1 VTYPEAV
8 LAAIHRLLLQI
19 YRRLPRKARRWTVRV
34 MAPSYTAG
42 AMCFI
47 ERPDGAVLFV
57 RTAYRNRWG
66 VPGGL
71 LKRGEDPGAGAR
83 REVMEEVGLAI
94 ELLGEPT
101 VVVDPPPQRIDIVYR
116 ARLVDPEGPSEP
128 RTDSP
133 EIVEARWFR
142 PDELPELQ
150 HETAGALVAL
160 ARSAAAPQ
168 AVPLPPHDL
177 LTRFRYGPSRS

>member
-1 VTYPEAV
+1 MRAR
-8 LAAIHRLLLQI
+8 IHRLLLQL
-19 YRRLPRKARRWTVRV
+19 YARLPRGPRRLIVRL
-34 MAPSYTAG
+34 MSPSYTVG

-57 RTAYRNRWG
+57 GTAYRRRWG

-71 LKRGEDPGAGAR
+71 LQRGEEPGDGAR
-83 REVMEEVGLAI
+83 REVLEEVGLPV
-94 ELLGEPT
+94 ELVGEPS
-101 VVVDPPPQRIDIVYR
+101 VVVDPAPQRVDIIYR
-116 ARLVDPEGPSEP
+116 ARLIDPASVGDV
-128 RTDSP
+128 RVGTP

-150 HETAGALVAL
+150 FETAGALVAL

-168 AVPLPPHDL
+168 AVPLPAGEL
-177 LTRFRYGPSRS
+177 VARFTLDR